1 VHKNVSRNFLQ
12 RASESADKPAVRFKE
27 AKSGYQDMSWGV
39 YAQLVRQIAFG
50 LAAHGL
56 EPGGTA
62 AIFSA
67 GTHLWIAADFA
78 IIANG
83 GKSTPIY
90 PTSSQS
96 DIEAILSNS
105 EAKFVFVQDEKL
117 MKKVLDLRDKLPHLK
132 QIILFKKACEAKNW
146 QELCQEFNLHAVA
159 DKGLIT
165 FIDELK
171 LSGDQLAKEHPQLID
186 ERMNDTKLDDPATII
201 YTSGTTGSPKGAV
214 LTHNNIISI
223 IEAIKPVLPIGETDV
238 YLSYLPLSHVFERV
252 CGQFYWASSGGVIAF
267 AESIETMAK
276 NLGEVEPTMLLVV
289 PRVLDRIYTK
299 VRSGI
304 TGASPRAQ
312 KLIEWAIGVGKEVVQ
327 AKSENK
333 PLRLGLK
340 LKLALSEKLV
350 FRKLRERI
358 GKRLRLVVSGGAPAT
373 PAAIEFF
380 NAIGISTM
388 EGYGLTETCAPSHVN
403 RQQRVKIGTVGPA
416 LPSVEVKIAEDGEI
430 LMRGPSIVQS
440 YFKNEV
446 ATNEAFKDGWF
457 HTGDIGTVDGDG
469 YLRITDRKKDLII
482 NSAGKNIAPQRIE
495 AIVKSIPNTSQ
506 AVVFG
511 DKQKALVALIT
522 MDELATVEYAREN
535 NWNFQ
540 NYEDLSQ
547 SSELNNWLRKEIRL
561 RSGQLA
567 DYEQVKKFRI
577 LPADLSVESGELTA
591 TLKVKRAAIAK
602 KYASLIEQLYSEKIS
617 AEGDSELARSRR

>member
-1 VHKNVSRNFLQ
+1 
-12 RASESADKPAVRFKE
+12 
-27 AKSGYQDMSWGV
+27 
-39 YAQLVRQIAFG
+39 
-50 LAAHGL
+50 
-56 EPGGTA
+56 
-62 AIFSA
+62 
-67 GTHLWIAADFA
+67 
-78 IIANG
+78 
-83 GKSTPIY
+83 
-90 PTSSQS
+90 
-96 DIEAILSNS
+96 
-105 EAKFVFVQDEKL
+105 
-117 MKKVLDLRDKLPHLK
+117 
-132 QIILFKKACEAKNW
+132 
-146 QELCQEFNLHAVA
+146 
-159 DKGLIT
+159 
-165 FIDELK
+165 
-171 LSGDQLAKEHPQLID
+171 
-186 ERMNDTKLDDPATII
+186 
-201 YTSGTTGSPKGAV
+201 
-214 LTHNNIISI
+214 
-223 IEAIKPVLPIGETDV
+223 
-238 YLSYLPLSHVFERV
+238 
-252 CGQFYWASSGGVIAF
+252 
-267 AESIETMAK
+267 
-276 NLGEVEPTMLLVV
+276 VV

-340 LKLALSEKLV
+340 VKHALSEKLV

-403 RQQRVKIGTVGPA
+403 RQERVKIGTVGPS

-430 LMRGPSIVQS
+430 LLRGPSIVQS
-440 YFKNEV
+440 YFKNEA
-446 ATNEAFKDGWF
+446 ATNEAFKNGWF

-522 MDELATVEYAREN
+522 MDELATIEYAREK

-540 NYEDLSQ
+540 SYEDLTQ
-547 SSELNNWLRKEIRL
+547 SPELNDWLRKEIRL

-567 DYEQVKKFRI
+567 DYEHVKKFRI

-602 KYASLIEQLYSEKIS
+602 KYAALIEQLYSEKIS
-617 AEGDSELARSRR
+617 SEGDSELARSRR